1 MPSMLSMYLNGDN
14 GRSAMCFR
22 FLLGLKDTYL
32 VAYSSPTGNSF
43 VWLLLCLLLEV
54 KFLYIVTVSPE
65 PSTVSGMF

>member
-14 GRSAMCFR
+14 GRSAMRFR